1 MIQLAWRWPI
11 LALLASGGVLLF
23 RNYRIGGI
31 EHLYLEPR
39 PQAQSTELGGLFSKQ
54 GSLFSSGS
62 GAGGFTASAGLAS
75 PPGWR
80 DNLTVGEKF
89 ALLEESTGNETSAT
103 PSNMTAQYSVPP
115 IPMPEGYPMAISGLA
130 NSQASLPPLPNV
142 GLGDSGGPVPLLPFP
157 GAKPLPGT
165 SGTSQGAIKATSRE
179 GTSFA
184 GRTATPPLGNMTST
198 TLGTSPFDSSTI
210 HDSRRTIRVASFN
223 TGSLGSTRLGKAHVV
238 ESIVKILRSF
248 DVVAL
253 QGIRS
258 QRDDILPAI
267 VERLNQTDR
276 KYDYLIGPRVGRT
289 AEKVQFAVVFDTERL
304 ETDRYQLYTVRD
316 PDDLMNHEPL
326 VAWFRCKGVPASEAF
341 TFSLINV
348 HLDEHMAEAERK
360 IIGSLVDEVRNDG
373 REEDDWIIAGDVR
386 GPSYKLSALDPNQVR
401 FAIREIPTNVAASRS
416 CQNIFFSAVASTEYT
431 GRCGSIDFLRKYNL
445 SIERALEVSE
455 HLPVWAEFSIV
466 EGAEPGRVA
475 PPTGDGVL

>member
-11 LALLASGGVLLF
+11 LALLAGGGILLF

-39 PQAQSTELGGLFSKQ
+39 PQAQSTGLGGLFSQQ
-54 GSLFSSGS
+54 GSIFDSGS
-62 GAGGFTASAGLAS
+62 GSLATSAGLES
-75 PPGWR
+75 LPGWR
-80 DNLTVGEKF
+80 SNLTMGEKV
-89 ALLEESTGNETSAT
+89 ALLEESTAQGASSTPLSSAE
-103 PSNMTAQYSVPP
+103 SQYSVPP
-115 IPMPEGYPMAISGLA
+115 IPMPKGFPATLTDLA
-130 NSQASLPPLPNV
+130 NSQHGLTPLPNV
-142 GLGDSGGPVPLLPFP
+142 NLATSERLAPPLEIP
-157 GAKPLPGT
+157 GTTSLPGT
-165 SGTSQGAIKATSRE
+165 SGALP
-179 GTSFA
+179 GTTASNSPRANPFP
-184 GRTATPPLGNMTST
+184 GRSAARPPGNMTST
-198 TLGTSPFDSSTI
+198 TLATSLFDSSKI
-210 HDSRRTIRVASFN
+210 HSAGRTIRVGSFN
-223 TGSLGSTRLGKAHVV
+223 TGSLGATRLGKAHVV

-258 QRDDILPAI
+258 QRDDILPTI

-289 AEKVQFAVVFDTERL
+289 AEKVQFAIVFDTERL

-316 PDDLMNHEPL
+316 PDDLMNYEPL
-326 VAWFRCKGVPASEAF
+326 VAWFRCKGVPENEAF

-348 HLDEHMAEAERK
+348 QLDRHMADAERK

-373 REEDDWIIAGDVR
+373 RQEDDWIIAGDFQ
-386 GPSYKLSALDPNQVR
+386 GPSYELSVLDPNQVR
-401 FAIREIPTNVAASRS
+401 FAVREIPTNVAATQS
-416 CQNIFFSAVASTEYT
+416 CQNILFSVVASTEYT
-431 GRCGSIDFLRKYNL
+431 GRCGSLDFLRKYNL
-445 SIERALEVSE
+445 SLERALEVSE

-475 PPTGDGVL
+475 PPANNGVL